1 MYVRISIGRAS
12 RRRGEWPD
20 EAATY
25 SFGRRSYVP
34 SEGLRRVS
42 TIIVLSSKC
51 LLFYRGVAA
60 LHSLNK
66 NVVHR
71 DIKSM
76 NFLGLLF
83 VFSLC
88 LCNLTCAVDSQLN
101 AKLAD
106 LELGGAGAYDP
117 QASAALPA
125 DDILVNWMAPEVLQ
139 GEQYTQAS
147 DIYSLALV
155 LWEIVSGAIPYAD
168 VKATSG
174 KAKTKNLIR
183 MKVLAGHRPTI
194 PLTCPV
200 FYGRLL
206 EAGWA
211 TNTAARISAH
221 GTVLVLLAHI
231 LR

>member
-1 MYVRISIGRAS
+1 M
-12 RRRGEWPD
+12 
-20 EAATY
+20 
-25 SFGRRSYVP
+25 
-34 SEGLRRVS
+34 
-42 TIIVLSSKC
+42 
-51 LLFYRGVAA
+51 
-60 LHSLNK
+60 
-66 NVVHR
+66 
-71 DIKSM
+71 
-76 NFLGLLF
+76 
-83 VFSLC
+83 
-88 LCNLTCAVDSQLN
+88 DSQLN

-106 LELGGAGAYDP
+106 LELGGAGAYDHH
-117 QASAALPA
+117 ASPEALPA

-139 GEQYTQAS
+139 GEQYTQSS

-211 TNTAARISAH
+211 TSPAARISAH
-221 GTVLVLLAHI
+221 GTVLLLCLLVLRGMTCIDMVQGLHGVWRSICVPELQDLEVSAKYLA
-231 LR
+231 